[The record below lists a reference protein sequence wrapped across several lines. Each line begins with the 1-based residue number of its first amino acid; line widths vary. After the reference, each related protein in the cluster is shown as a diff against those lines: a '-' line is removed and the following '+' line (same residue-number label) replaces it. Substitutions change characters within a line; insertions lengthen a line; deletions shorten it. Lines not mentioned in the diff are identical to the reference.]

1 MQCQVEGAP
10 VYGHHQFAPQR
21 QVRVTCIIRPH
32 VYVGPS
38 IAIRAYLQHRQVE
51 RTEHIAYLLKT
62 GEPTGV
68 CPEENIMLCSLD
80 HKRRPQGL
88 VPVGDATAREMP
100 GRGGGYR
107 KVCAYSCLFRP
118 VQLGNSAIVN
128 APAFNDAA
136 HTQRAHYLY
145 QMWVKVGSN
154 HLNKYLIS
162 GEIPQLPVHYE
173 DEAGVLLNDIQATIT
188 KLDLLL
194 GEKSDM
200 IDLLSHDLRS
210 PVGRIMNLSG
220 LIKTDDDSNKELY
233 ADYITNE
240 CKSLLRILEN
250 ILLMLKDDNHSFR
263 MTNVNLKNIIDETV
277 GFFDFALAEKSLSV
291 GMAIDESVH
300 VIVQPELFTQAIR
313 NIIGNAIKF
322 SSDGQTIYISA
333 RQDKEQVSL
342 IIQDEGL
349 GFLPADMRKI
359 FNRFTSAG
367 KSGTRGETSV
377 GLGLYLSKKIIERHG
392 GKLTAYSDGIN
403 KGATFTIELYRLIT
417 TKKQGRHKMPAVR
430 PATAAPSGRVR
441 IINRR

>member
-1 MQCQVEGAP
+1 MNIYNFLSRVAP
-10 VYGHHQFAPQR
+10 ARKKYASKFFLVVLPLIVLSIFELAIIFMMDKGTIHWPFQR
-21 QVRVTCIIRPH
+21 
-32 VYVGPS
+32 
-38 IAIRAYLQHRQVE
+38 IAILISVL
-51 RTEHIAYLLKT
+51 TVI
-62 GEPTGV
+62 GV
-68 CPEENIMLCSLD
+68 INILYFFN
-80 HKRRPQGL
+80 RL
-88 VPVGDATAREMP
+88 VNPLRSGQEA
-100 GRGGGYR
+100 
-107 KVCAYSCLFRP
+107 
-118 VQLGNSAIVN
+118 
-128 APAFNDAA
+128 
-136 HTQRAHYLY
+136 
-145 QMWVKVGSN
+145 
-154 HLNKYLIS
+154 LNKYLIS

-349 GFLPADMRKI
+349 GLLPADMRKI